1 MLIELRAD
9 VVPRTAENFRA
20 LCTGE
25 RGVSP
30 LTGVKLHYKDTR
42 FHRVKSLFMSQGG
55 DISGGGGSGGESI
68 YGKTFED
75 ENFTLL
81 VSFWEVVRIK
91 DFWFLEKGGKQFLEN

>member
-1 MLIELRAD
+1 MIELRAD

-81 VSFWEVVRIK
+81 VSFWEVVLMNGL
-91 DFWFLEKGGKQFLEN
+91 D